1 MSLIGVNHVATM
13 TDDLDR
19 LIDFYKRIF
28 KSKIV
33 LDVEIPQI
41 KARHAF
47 ITIGGP
53 SILHAWEVEDV
64 DTGRFDG
71 EMFSRGRIDHIA
83 LQASSQASF
92 ETFRDRLLAE
102 GATEGVINDF
112 GVMESFSFRDPDG
125 LWCEV
130 CWYKGEPDP
139 SVMDM
144 SLFRDP
150 IADAL

>member
-1 MSLIGVNHVATM
+1 MPLIGVNHVATL
-13 TDDLDR
+13 TEDLDR
-19 LIDFYKRIF
+19 LIDFYERIF
-28 KSKIV
+28 ESKTV
-33 LDVEIPQI
+33 LDVEIPKI

-64 DTGRFDG
+64 DASRFDG
-71 EMFSRGRIDHIA
+71 EMFSRGRIDHLA
-83 LQASSQASF
+83 LQADSYASF
-92 ETFRDRLLAE
+92 ETLRRRLMTE
-102 GATEGVINDF
+102 GATEGVVNDF
-112 GVMESFSFRDPDG
+112 GPMESFSFRDPDG

-130 CWYKGEPDP
+130 CRYKDEPDP